1 MTLRRHLL
9 AFQLCYISTFFIGI
23 SCLKAF
29 TFVTLLFFSFA
40 TVAEITKQQQFD
52 RLIEEI
58 SSGERYFFKPEDFR
72 QTLAELENALPQND
86 AERASILDRHR
97 CLLAYFDDPAAG
109 IAFSKTKLNQA
120 QSAND
125 FPAQY
130 DYHTCR
136 YHLYYML
143 GENKQA
149 VESAKL
155 AHSAAEYSED
165 PLSIALS
172 ETELGNISSY
182 QGDYADALNHY
193 LSAYQRFQQLGYK
206 PYISDLVLSI
216 ASAYRRMGLY
226 DKAITYIDEAEK
238 EFNAPE
244 ERFRHAMIMHEKAF
258 SYAEIGQPEQA
269 LALFKQSID
278 VYNELAVPEWIA
290 YTNVNLV
297 WIYNLLGQFDN
308 ALNIAAEA
316 ESMLSSGNIANI
328 ANSQTYQALLALYKG
343 EALLADKQV
352 NTALESLALADQLL
366 SEQAVPRYM
375 LQLHLHYADALAQAG
390 QYSLAYTKLGQY
402 VELNNRQ
409 QANAREQQANLL
421 RFQFDFTRQQEKN
434 DQLAAEKLAAEQYIS
449 TLQLAQRWQ
458 YVAIIA
464 IVLML
469 FILVSFAVSLKKRNR
484 KLHRLAMTDELTGIA
499 NRRRIM
505 MLAEQERVKA
515 TETSS
520 PICLLII
527 DLDHF
532 KKINDNHGHDAGDIV
547 LQQVCLT
554 ISSVLRQ
561 QDHFGRTGGEEFLI
575 ILPNTDI
582 NQAQPIAERVRRS
595 VAAIN
600 LSLIQ
605 LNLQVSCSI
614 GLTQAKPK
622 ELLNASIS
630 RADKAL
636 YQAKANGRNQV
647 VEG

>member
-1 MTLRRHLL
+1 M
-9 AFQLCYISTFFIGI
+9 
-23 SCLKAF
+23 KAF
-29 TFVTLLFFSFA
+29 TFVTLLFFSFV
-40 TVAEITKQQQFD
+40 TVAEIAKQQQFD

-86 AERASILDRHR
+86 AERANILDRQR
-97 CLLAYFDDPAAG
+97 CLLAYFDNPAAG

-136 YHLYYML
+136 YYLYNML
-143 GENKQA
+143 GENELALK
-149 VESAKL
+149 SANL

-182 QGDYADALNHY
+182 QGNYADALNHY
-193 LSAYQRFQQLGYK
+193 LSAYPRLQQLGYK

-244 ERFRHAMIMHEKAF
+244 ERFRLAMIMHEKAF
-258 SYAEIGQPEQA
+258 SYAERGEPEQA
-269 LALFKQSID
+269 LALFNQSIE

-308 ALNIAAEA
+308 ALAVAAEA
-316 ESMLSSGNIANI
+316 ESVLNHGNPSNMANL
-328 ANSQTYQALLALYKG
+328 QTYQALLALYKG

-352 NTALESLALADQLL
+352 NAALESLALADKLL

>member
-1 MTLRRHLL
+1 M
-9 AFQLCYISTFFIGI
+9 
-23 SCLKAF
+23 KAF
-29 TFVTLLFFSFA
+29 TFVTLLFFSFV
-40 TVAEITKQQQFD
+40 TVAEIAKQQQFD

-72 QTLAELENALPQND
+72 QTLTELENALPQND
-86 AERASILDRHR
+86 AERANILDRQR
-97 CLLAYFDDPAAG
+97 CLLAYFDNPAAG

-136 YHLYYML
+136 YYLYNML
-143 GENKQA
+143 GENELALK
-149 VESAKL
+149 SANL

-182 QGDYADALNHY
+182 QGNYADALNNY
-193 LSAYQRFQQLGYK
+193 LSAYPRLQQLGYK

-244 ERFRHAMIMHEKAF
+244 ERFRLAMIMHEKAF
-258 SYAEIGQPEQA
+258 SYAERGEPEQA
-269 LALFKQSID
+269 LALFNQSIE

-308 ALNIAAEA
+308 ALAVAAEA
-316 ESMLSSGNIANI
+316 ESVLNHGNPSNMANL
-328 ANSQTYQALLALYKG
+328 QTYQALLALYKG

-352 NTALESLALADQLL
+352 NAALESLALADKLL

-515 TETSS
+515 KETSS

-614 GLTQAKPK
+614 GLTQAKHK

>member
-1 MTLRRHLL
+1 M
-9 AFQLCYISTFFIGI
+9 
-23 SCLKAF
+23 KAF
-29 TFVTLLFFSFA
+29 TFVTLLFFSFV
-40 TVAEITKQQQFD
+40 TVAEIAKQQQFD

-86 AERASILDRHR
+86 AERANILDRQR
-97 CLLAYFDDPAAG
+97 CLLAYFDNPAAG

-136 YHLYYML
+136 YYLYNML
-143 GENKQA
+143 GENELALK
-149 VESAKL
+149 SANL

-182 QGDYADALNHY
+182 QGNYADALNHY
-193 LSAYQRFQQLGYK
+193 LSAYPRLQQLGYK

-244 ERFRHAMIMHEKAF
+244 ERFRLAMIMHEKAF
-258 SYAEIGQPEQA
+258 SYAERGEPEQA
-269 LALFKQSID
+269 LALFNQSID

-308 ALNIAAEA
+308 ALAVAAEA
-316 ESMLSSGNIANI
+316 ESVLNHGNPSNMANL
-328 ANSQTYQALLALYKG
+328 QTYQALLALYKG

-352 NTALESLALADQLL
+352 NAALESLALADKLL

-421 RFQFDFTRQQEKN
+421 RLQFDFTRQQEKN

>member
-1 MTLRRHLL
+1 
-9 AFQLCYISTFFIGI
+9 
-23 SCLKAF
+23 LKAF
-29 TFVTLLFFSFA
+29 TFVTLLFFSFV
-40 TVAEITKQQQFD
+40 TVAEIAKQQQFD

-86 AERASILDRHR
+86 AERANILDRQR
-97 CLLAYFDDPAAG
+97 CLLAYFDNPAAG

-136 YHLYYML
+136 YYLYNML
-143 GENKQA
+143 GENELALK
-149 VESAKL
+149 SANL

-182 QGDYADALNHY
+182 QGNYADALKHY
-193 LSAYQRFQQLGYK
+193 LSAYPRLQHLRYT

-216 ASAYRRMGLY
+216 ASAYRRMVLY

-244 ERFRHAMIMHEKAF
+244 ERFRLAMIMHEKAF
-258 SYAEIGQPEQA
+258 SYAERGEPEQA
-269 LALFKQSID
+269 LALFNQSID

-308 ALNIAAEA
+308 ALAVAAEA
-316 ESMLSSGNIANI
+316 ESVLNHGNPSNMANL
-328 ANSQTYQALLALYKG
+328 QTYQALLALYKG

-352 NTALESLALADQLL
+352 NAALESLALADKLL

>member
-1 MTLRRHLL
+1 M
-9 AFQLCYISTFFIGI
+9 
-23 SCLKAF
+23 KAF
-29 TFVTLLFFSFA
+29 TFVTLLFFSFV
-40 TVAEITKQQQFD
+40 TVAEIAKQQQFD

-86 AERASILDRHR
+86 AERANILDRQR
-97 CLLAYFDDPAAG
+97 CLLAYFDNPAAG

-136 YHLYYML
+136 YYLYNML
-143 GENKQA
+143 GENELALK
-149 VESAKL
+149 SANL

-182 QGDYADALNHY
+182 QGNYADALNHY
-193 LSAYQRFQQLGYK
+193 LSAYPRLQQLGYK

-244 ERFRHAMIMHEKAF
+244 ERFRLAMIMHEKAF
-258 SYAEIGQPEQA
+258 SYAERGEPEQA
-269 LALFKQSID
+269 LALFNQSID

-308 ALNIAAEA
+308 ALAVAAEA
-316 ESMLSSGNIANI
+316 ESVLNHGNPSNMANL
-328 ANSQTYQALLALYKG
+328 QTYQALLALYKG

-352 NTALESLALADQLL
+352 NAALESLALADKLL

>member
-1 MTLRRHLL
+1 
-9 AFQLCYISTFFIGI
+9 
-23 SCLKAF
+23 
-29 TFVTLLFFSFA
+29 
-40 TVAEITKQQQFD
+40 
-52 RLIEEI
+52 
-58 SSGERYFFKPEDFR
+58 
-72 QTLAELENALPQND
+72 
-86 AERASILDRHR
+86 
-97 CLLAYFDDPAAG
+97 
-109 IAFSKTKLNQA
+109 
-120 QSAND
+120 
-125 FPAQY
+125 
-130 DYHTCR
+130 
-136 YHLYYML
+136 
-143 GENKQA
+143 
-149 VESAKL
+149 
-155 AHSAAEYSED
+155 
-165 PLSIALS
+165 
-172 ETELGNISSY
+172 TELGNISSY
-182 QGDYADALNHY
+182 QGNYADALNHY
-193 LSAYQRFQQLGYK
+193 LSAYPRLQQLGYK

-244 ERFRHAMIMHEKAF
+244 ERFRLAMIMHEKAF
-258 SYAEIGQPEQA
+258 SYAERGEPEQA
-269 LALFKQSID
+269 LALFNQSIE

-308 ALNIAAEA
+308 ALAVAAQA
-316 ESMLSSGNIANI
+316 ESVLNHGNPSNMANL
-328 ANSQTYQALLALYKG
+328 QTYQALLALYKG

-352 NTALESLALADQLL
+352 NAALESLALADKLL